1 MIQGRRLQHWTCAA
15 SDAGLERRRVAAI
28 HRANIFELGE
38 SGNGEVRAV
47 RESKDGPAKD
57 GPAKN
62 GPAKFGSAKNGLAKL
77 GSAKNGLAKS
87 GSAKSGLLNS
97 REEDCKRATN
107 PKPVSPEP
115 VSKALPQPR
124 SS

>member
-1 MIQGRRLQHWTCAA
+1 MIQGRRLQHWKCAA

-57 GPAKN
+57 GP
-62 GPAKFGSAKNGLAKL
+62 AKNGLAKL

>member
-1 MIQGRRLQHWTCAA
+1 MTQGRRLQYWTCAA
-15 SDAGLERRRVAAI
+15 NGAGLERRRVAAI
-28 HRANIFELGE
+28 HRGNIFVLGE

-57 GPAKN
+57 GLAKN
-62 GPAKFGSAKNGLAKL
+62 GPAEFGSAKNGLAES
-77 GSAKNGLAKS
+77 GSAKN
-87 GSAKSGLLNS
+87 GLLNS
-97 REEDCKRATN
+97 REEDCQRATN

-115 VSKALPQPR
+115 VSNALPQPR